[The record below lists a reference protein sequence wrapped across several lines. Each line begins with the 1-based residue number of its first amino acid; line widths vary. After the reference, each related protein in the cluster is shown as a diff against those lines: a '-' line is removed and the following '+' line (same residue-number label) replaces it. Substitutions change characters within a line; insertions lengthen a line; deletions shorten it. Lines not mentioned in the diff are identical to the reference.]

1 MGVERGNESG
11 GGMKEERVRDLE
23 KGEVGFEE
31 RKTQR
36 NDVDGDDDDD
46 TGDIENV
53 DHGHG
58 HGHGDA
64 HGNHDDEEFNLS
76 RFHRLNP
83 TNPLRIVINSSTRA
97 GRPSPPAQSQRSHTH
112 TRSVP
117 TQIPIATPAP
127 APIQTPQPPPPQ
139 VCFF

>member
-1 MGVERGNESG
+1 MERGNESE

-23 KGEVGFEE
+23 KGEVRFDE
-31 RKTQR
+31 RKTQS
-36 NDVDGDDDDD
+36 NDVDDGDDV
-46 TGDIENV
+46 ENV

-58 HGHGDA
+58 HVHGDA
-64 HGNHDDEEFNLS
+64 HGHHDDEEFNLS

-97 GRPSPPAQSQRSHTH
+97 ARPSPPTQSQRSHTH

-117 TQIPIATPAP
+117 TQIPIPTPAP